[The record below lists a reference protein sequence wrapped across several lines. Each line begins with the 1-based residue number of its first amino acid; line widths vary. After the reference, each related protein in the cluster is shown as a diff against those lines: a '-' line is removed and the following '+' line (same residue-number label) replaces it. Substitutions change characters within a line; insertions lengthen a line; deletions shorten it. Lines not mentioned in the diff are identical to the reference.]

1 MPKIDIRN
9 LDLEDL
15 PEAKKEK
22 IIRRKN
28 KEESKQVKIKKQK

>member
-1 MPKIDIRN
+1 MPKVDIRN

-15 PEAKKEK
+15 PEPKKEK

-28 KEESKQVKIKKQK
+28 KEESAQVKIKKQK